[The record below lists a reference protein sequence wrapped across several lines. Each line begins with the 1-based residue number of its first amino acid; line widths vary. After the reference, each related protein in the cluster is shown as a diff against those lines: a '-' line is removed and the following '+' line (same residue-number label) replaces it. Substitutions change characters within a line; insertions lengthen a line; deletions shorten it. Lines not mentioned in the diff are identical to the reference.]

1 LNFYHDLSPLYDE
14 MIYFSN
20 RLETEKNIFE
30 YILKNYPAKT
40 AIDAGCGSGF
50 HTILLSQLNLTVTG
64 IDNSPS
70 MLKLAEK
77 NSKKYEVN
85 PSFKQGDFLSL
96 NTHIKDRYDA
106 VYCLGNSF
114 VHLLSE
120 EDQVKSL
127 LNFRHLLKKN
137 GYLCLQIVNY
147 DKILKNKQKVLAV
160 RKVKDQT
167 ITRLYTFKQNTI
179 IFTVKVESEKGCKEI
194 STELYPMQSNEVK
207 SLLLK
212 AGFNKIHLY
221 GDLKLN
227 PYRQYDSGNIC
238 LFCRFDN

>member
-14 MIYFSN
+14 MINFSN
-20 RLETEKNIFE
+20 RLETEKSIFE
-30 YILKNYPAKT
+30 NILNNYPAVT
-40 AIDAGCGSGF
+40 ALDAGCGSGF

-70 MLKLAEK
+70 MLDLAVK
-77 NSKKYEVN
+77 NSRKYAVN

-96 NTHIKDRYDA
+96 TTHIKDSYDA

-114 VHLLSE
+114 VHLLRE
-120 EDQVKSL
+120 EDQIKSL
-127 LNFRHLLKKN
+127 LNFRHLLKKT

-160 RKVKDQT
+160 RKVNNQT
-167 ITRLYTFKQNTI
+167 ITRLYTFKQNTV
-179 IFTVKVESEKGCKEI
+179 IFTVKVESEKECREI
-194 STELYPMQSNEVK
+194 STELYPMQSIE
-207 SLLLK
+207 LQFYLRK
-212 AGFNKIHLY
+212 AGFKEIHLY

-227 PYRQYDSGNIC
+227 PYKQFESENIC
-238 LFCRFDN
+238 LFCHVDN